1 MSDEHQ
7 SDNSTV
13 HARAWR
19 LGGPMTDEQRA
30 KAKELFIA
38 SLKRVHSVTLACEKA
53 KISRQTAY
61 DWRQIDVEF
70 ATQWENAVERDKD
83 IARQSIYERGI
94 LGWDEPVVNGG
105 MLVYEYEPLLGDDG
119 KQKFDSKGKPIM
131 LRSNPVSV
139 HKWSDTLAVAYAK
152 ANLPEY
158 KEKQQIEHTGPGG
171 GPLQQQIEIYKVRL
185 PDNGRDMSEP
195 KGGDA

>member
-1 MSDEHQ
+1 MSDERE
-7 SDNSTV
+7 SDKLTAST
-13 HARAWR
+13 RAWR
-19 LGGPMTDEQRA
+19 LGGPMTDEQRV
-30 KAKELFIA
+30 KAKQLFID

-53 KISRQTAY
+53 KISRQSAY
-61 DWRQIDVEF
+61 DWRKDDEEF

-83 IARQSIYERGI
+83 IARASIYERGI

-105 MLVYEYEPLLGDDG
+105 MLIYEYEPVLDDEG
-119 KQKFDSKGKPIM
+119 NQRFDSKGKPIM
-131 LRSNPVSV
+131 KRSKPVSV

-171 GPLQQQIEIYKVRL
+171 GPLQQRVEVYKIRM
-185 PDNGRDMSEP
+185 PDNGRDTPVQKEEN
-195 KGGDA
+195 A